1 MDILPRRKVSGRA
14 RTIYTR
20 GAEGKPSRTSGGR
33 HIAIS
38 RRKWHDTFVR
48 VDVFSHLCMFI
59 LLFIL
64 RRSPEN
70 QYFNYDMHANKAYIY
85 DWSSAR
91 HISLPD
97 GTLENFGGTLQ
108 VN

>member
-1 MDILPRRKVSGRA
+1 MYAYFIVYITQVPR
-14 RTIYTR
+14 
-20 GAEGKPSRTSGGR
+20 KP
-33 HIAIS
+33 
-38 RRKWHDTFVR
+38 V
-48 VDVFSHLCMFI
+48 
-59 LLFIL
+59 
-64 RRSPEN
+64 
-70 QYFNYDMHANKAYIY
+70 FNYDMHANKAYIY